1 MNEQTMRTIIAS
13 RLLDVD
19 GKPAFAMR
27 IAQPY
32 LEADG
37 VTWRCE
43 YDVSGPMTRHSNSFG
58 GVDAVQALLNALY
71 ALSVEAE
78 MSEENQTG
86 RLTWGGQK
94 AHFGLPTP
102 EADPERSG

>member
-1 MNEQTMRTIIAS
+1 MSEQSKHNIIAF
-13 RLLDVD
+13 RVLEVD
-19 GKPAFAMR
+19 GKPDFHIQ

-43 YDVSGPMTRHSNSFG
+43 YEISGPMTKHRNSFG
-58 GVDAVQALLNALY
+58 GVDAIQALLNVLY

-86 RLTWGGQK
+86 KLSWGGQK
-94 AHFGLPTP
+94 AHFGFPAP
-102 EADPERSG
+102 EADPERKG